1 MAYRRKLTAFF
12 ISAAF
17 ILTLS
22 LSFFFIAEELSH
34 DHGHGSD
41 PCPICE
47 RSICASGRFPSVRL
61 SRSRRTME
69 DPFPSPIFFPL
80 FFPFPPFLFSRFPP
94 RWSPSVSS
102 SPIKPGACIFISIV
116 LVRRISMKKI
126 IACLMAC
133 FAVCFCR
140 LFIKQE
146 RHSRFQ
152 GERTFENHLYQFRL
166 LRLCPPDCRR

>member
-47 RSICASGRFPSVRL
+47 KIDLCLRTLSVCSSVTFPADNGESVSL
-61 SRSRRTME
+61 
-69 DPFPSPIFFPL
+69 PH
-80 FFPFPPFLFSRFPP
+80 LFSAVLSLSAF
-94 RWSPSVSS
+94 SLLTVSS
-102 SPIKPGACIFISIV
+102 T
-116 LVRRISMKKI
+116 LV
-126 IACLMAC
+126 
-133 FAVCFCR
+133 
-140 LFIKQE
+140 
-146 RHSRFQ
+146 
-152 GERTFENHLYQFRL
+152 T
-166 LRLCPPDCRR
+166 LRVKLTD